1 MNADGTGS
9 IMDKAFAKLA
19 KTNKKFGFVECPK
32 CKTKHAEKTL
42 NCKGCGYQITVPD
55 VSATRKEII

>member
-1 MNADGTGS
+1 
-9 IMDKAFAKLA
+9 MDKAFAKLA